1 MITCYINF
9 TWCKTHCE
17 NLWTWCKTI
26 CEKMF
31 TGVSLSMLNL
41 LHILRLSFHH
51 FLHSYCQ
58 FFWRFYRTS
67 SEIVEEII
75 LFQTTILSH
84 TVLHSPDKYSQ
95 ATNVQTSDIG
105 CNKQLE
111 IGCHE
116 HCSSAI

>member
-1 MITCYINF
+1 MTA
-9 TWCKTHCE
+9 
-17 NLWTWCKTI
+17 LLSI
-26 CEKMF
+26 CIEIFVDTLYYVTNTKK
-31 TGVSLSMLNL
+31 
-41 LHILRLSFHH
+41 
-51 FLHSYCQ
+51 
-58 FFWRFYRTS
+58 WRFYRTS

-95 ATNVQTSDIG
+95 ATNVQTSDIV

>member
-1 MITCYINF
+1 
-9 TWCKTHCE
+9 
-17 NLWTWCKTI
+17 
-26 CEKMF
+26 MF
-31 TGVSLSMLNL
+31 TPLSYQVYAMQNQSENEGALMSQMTRMN
-41 LHILRLSFHH
+41 IGQAPTQQPFDMSGMMRDR
-51 FLHSYCQ
+51 
-58 FFWRFYRTS
+58 RFYRTS

-95 ATNVQTSDIG
+95 ATNVQTSDIV

>member
-1 MITCYINF
+1 MQNV
-9 TWCKTHCE
+9 
-17 NLWTWCKTI
+17 
-26 CEKMF
+26 M
-31 TGVSLSMLNL
+31 
-41 LHILRLSFHH
+41 HIATNADHTAQNDGLTM
-51 FLHSYCQ
+51 Q
-58 FFWRFYRTS
+58 NGRFYRTS

-95 ATNVQTSDIG
+95 ATNVQTSDIV

>member
-1 MITCYINF
+1 MKNMND
-9 TWCKTHCE
+9 THALFA
-17 NLWTWCKTI
+17 NNVQHN
-26 CEKMF
+26 
-31 TGVSLSMLNL
+31 G
-41 LHILRLSFHH
+41 
-51 FLHSYCQ
+51 
-58 FFWRFYRTS
+58 RFYRTS

>member
-1 MITCYINF
+1 MLSSGLLCAVDDVVDNSE
-9 TWCKTHCE
+9 KE
-17 NLWTWCKTI
+17 NRK
-26 CEKMF
+26 KK
-31 TGVSLSMLNL
+31 VQDPQV
-41 LHILRLSFHH
+41 LR
-51 FLHSYCQ
+51 
-58 FFWRFYRTS
+58 RFYRTS

-95 ATNVQTSDIG
+95 ATNVQTSDIV